1 MQYCQFM
8 YHGGS
13 RAGCPQSRQSNT
25 SHEQKP
31 GDPLVVQR
39 LGLRASTAED
49 PGSVA
54 GGVTKIP

>member
-1 MQYCQFM
+1 M